1 MSFTDIFTDEF
12 LKGFNADISLY
23 TIVVVLLVSLI
34 MGLFVYLVYKIRTR
48 SSFYNKDF
56 NSSLLIL
63 PVITSAIVLSMQAN
77 IVVSLGMVGALS
89 IVRFRNAV
97 KNSMDL
103 VYLFWAISIGI
114 INGAQVYVLSV
125 ILSAIVT
132 IILLVLDLLPYK
144 NNSFLLVLTIDNETG
159 LNEVNTVIKAY
170 AKGVTIRSQAK
181 TAGKIQCIYELKTKK
196 REDLASALNNNVHI
210 LNMNMILNNGDNR
223 LV

>member
-23 TIVVVLLVSLI
+23 TIVVVLLVSLV